1 MSSLSWAGNLLAS
14 GSRDRTINIHDTR
27 INSRDTVS
35 ILQGHTQ

>member
-1 MSSLSWAGNLLAS
+1 MSSLSWTGNLLAS
-14 GSRDRTINIHDTR
+14 GSKDRTININDTR